1 MDLRRKADCRKYKK
15 WKEERAKES
24 KETKKEIK
32 KRRRRKLVTDCI
44 NEAEI
49 EEVMPKTVM
58 KVKYRKCRK
67 KKKRKKP
74 KKFIRKLVKRVSF
87 AELVLGCIKPSIE
100 EREFLLNPRHIGCLG
115 LSVSKVD
122 IISERPAT
130 SQTYMSQR
138 KSRGRKRICTKPY
151 TERSSRKALG
161 ESKSEDSECDSSCP
175 SDSRIYLAGIVD
187 IIKKNNINV
196 TLKTSIYL
204 RKIYYAD

>member
-1 MDLRRKADCRKYKK
+1 MDLRRKADCQKYRK

-44 NEAEI
+44 NEGEI

-67 KKKRKKP
+67 RKKRKKS
-74 KKFIRKLVKRVSF
+74 KKYITKLVKRVSF

-100 EREFLLNPRHIGCLG
+100 ERECLLNPRHIGCLG

-122 IISERPAT
+122 ITSESPAT
-130 SQTYMSQR
+130 RQTYMSQR
-138 KSRGRKRICTKPY
+138 KSRRRKRICAKLCTR
-151 TERSSRKALG
+151 RSSRKG
-161 ESKSEDSECDSSCP
+161 IEESESKDSKCDSICSF
-175 SDSRIYLAGIVD
+175 DNRICLADVKLTAKD
-187 IIKKNNINV
+187 KEEMKKYQREAHQSS
-196 TLKTSIYL
+196 TKTEN
-204 RKIYYAD
+204 